1 MTQADLSSLTR
12 RGLLGAGA
20 ALAAT
25 TVLPASAAS
34 AIKVSASISA
44 PFSARLVT

>member
-1 MTQADLSSLTR
+1 
-12 RGLLGAGA
+12 
-20 ALAAT
+20 
-25 TVLPASAAS
+25 VLPASAAS